1 MHQVMTKYALTYVG
15 QWDLWE
21 LVSSLS
27 ACFSPL
33 IRPFRFH
40 LEVIN
45 HFTKASTSRN
55 CSTKS
60 KFWVL
65 QQQMVGRQSFTSTF
79 NIIYKKRINPCAH
92 IDDCYLQLL
101 FEAFLLYEPICP
113 YVGWL
118 VRFRSIGLPLFP
130 WELYSLGYTCMLL
143 LSECLSLL
151 MGILIV
157 VNNGGEYII
166 TSQCSC

>member
-79 NIIYKKRINPCAH
+79 NIINNKKNELIHALTLMIVNFNGYNCYWKRIFSMN
-92 IDDCYLQLL
+92 
-101 FEAFLLYEPICP
+101 P
-113 YVGWL
+113 YVRMLVGWSGSGRLACHYFLENFIPL
-118 VRFRSIGLPLFP
+118 VTLACCSYRSACH
-130 WELYSLGYTCMLL
+130 Y
-143 LSECLSLL
+143 
-151 MGILIV
+151 
-157 VNNGGEYII
+157 
-166 TSQCSC
+166 